1 MNLVIRPPAA
11 SNKMP
16 LRRKEILHQ
25 KGRKSVDIGQRI
37 RFEGRKSTIQWSE
50 NPPTEGRKSAEIFFT
65 ISSFSDLA
73 EIALGLELLGHVV
86 VEHVHVVGDGPE
98 AGTRL
103 TLHRTVRKK
112 SCKLSAG
119 ACIHCKKG

>member
-1 MNLVIRPPAA
+1 V
-11 SNKMP
+11 
-16 LRRKEILHQ
+16 
-25 KGRKSVDIGQRI
+25 RKSVNIGQRI
-37 RFEGRKSTIQWSE
+37 RSLRGQTICLQWSK
-50 NPPTEGRKSAEIFFT
+50 NPPTEGRKSAKNCT
-65 ISSFSDLA
+65 ISSFADLA

-112 SCKLSAG
+112 N
-119 ACIHCKKG
+119 